1 MTAEAFKGRDAL
13 NVIEGEMRQFETKM
27 DVFKRFV
34 EQIVTGQFLN
44 VKKDVDLA
52 PKVKEGNVIDKM
64 DVERELLKNQVV
76 WIGRMNALFAGSLG
90 TLSGMSMLHILV
102 LMSNF
107 DKDDFLAFYAGF
119 ATNMNLI
126 FLLLGNLALVLGL
139 SMSLIYK

>member
-52 PKVKEGNVIDKM
+52 PKVKESNVIDKM
-64 DVERELLKNQVV
+64 DVERELLKN
-76 WIGRMNALFAGSLG
+76 
-90 TLSGMSMLHILV
+90 
-102 LMSNF
+102 
-107 DKDDFLAFYAGF
+107 
-119 ATNMNLI
+119 
-126 FLLLGNLALVLGL
+126 
-139 SMSLIYK
+139 

>member
-1 MTAEAFKGRDAL
+1 
-13 NVIEGEMRQFETKM
+13 MRQFETKM

-52 PKVKEGNVIDKM
+52 PKVKESNVIDKM

-102 LMSNF
+102 LMS
-107 DKDDFLAFYAGF
+107 
-119 ATNMNLI
+119 
-126 FLLLGNLALVLGL
+126 
-139 SMSLIYK
+139 